1 MYNRSE
7 GDSGENMNPVSR
19 AAGSHDLIWV
29 QDGLE
34 PVAKTAPAAAGM
46 KEPALCGSAYTDGL
60 LKEDG
65 PVRIYENHE
74 ITAAAVQH
82 TGNNAG

>member
-7 GDSGENMNPVSR
+7 GDSGENMNPVSP
-19 AAGSHDLIWV
+19 AC
-29 QDGLE
+29 
-34 PVAKTAPAAAGM
+34 TA
-46 KEPALCGSAYTDGL
+46 GL

>member
-7 GDSGENMNPVSR
+7 GDGGENMNPVSR
-19 AAGSHDLIWV
+19 AAGSHHLIWV
-29 QDGLE
+29 QDGLV
-34 PVAKTAPAAAGM
+34 PMAKTAPAAAGM
-46 KEPALCGSAYTDGL
+46 KGTALCGAAYTAGL
-60 LKEDG
+60 LKEDR